1 MKVKDLKADQ
11 KFDVLE
17 ITIQEKGETRN
28 VSTFRGQSRV
38 CDSKGVDEDGD
49 SVALSLWNEEID
61 QVNQNDR
68 VRITNGWVR
77 QWRGNL
83 QVSAGRFDKLEII
96 KE

>member
-1 MKVKDLKADQ
+1 MKVKDLKVDA

-38 CDSKGVDEDGD
+38 CDAKGVDEDGE

-83 QVSAGRFDKLEII
+83 QVSAGRFGKLEIV

>member
-1 MKVKDLKADQ
+1 MKVKDLKAEQ

-17 ITIQEKGETRN
+17 LTITEKGEVRDVN
-28 VSTFRGQSRV
+28 TFRGQSRV
-38 CDSKGVDEDGD
+38 CDAKGVDEDGD

-61 QVNQNDR
+61 QVNQDER

-83 QVSAGRFDKLEII
+83 QVSAGRFGKLEVV

>member
-1 MKVKDLKADQ
+1 MKVKELKADN

-38 CDSKGVDEDGD
+38 CDAKGVDADGD

-61 QVNQNDR
+61 QVNQDDR

-83 QVSAGRFDKLEII
+83 QVSAGRFGKLEIV
-96 KE
+96 KD